1 MEELAKKN
9 TCSNC
14 NFSPLEFAFCPSCGQ
29 KKITEKD
36 LRLRVLVGDVI
47 ESIFNIDNAFF
58 RTLKLFFLNPGKYVS
73 SYNLGERKKY
83 ISPIKWFLIANAI
96 YFLFPYINTF
106 TTSLQIQLNGLIYS
120 NLTRGWIE
128 AIISS
133 SEFDTQSFHIQ
144 YNELTKTLSKVFLLI
159 LPLMFS
165 GLTFLSNYSERKN
178 NPLLFHINKSLI
190 LHSFLLLVILCLLPF
205 TYTLILYSSEIYIND
220 KTITIASFVLL
231 NLYGF
236 FLYRGFFKTGLAKN
250 IVRVILLNFSFYI
263 LIFTYR
269 FILLLIT
276 LGWMRFF

>member
-1 MEELAKKN
+1 M
-9 TCSNC
+9 
-14 NFSPLEFAFCPSCGQ
+14 
-29 KKITEKD
+29 
-36 LRLRVLVGDVI
+36 RVLVGDVL

-120 NLTRGWIE
+120 NFTRGWIE
-128 AIISS
+128 ALISS
-133 SEFDTQSFHIQ
+133 SELDTQSFHIQ

-165 GLTFLSNYSERKN
+165 GLTFLTNYSERKN
-178 NPLLFHINKSLI
+178 KPLLFHINRSLI
-190 LHSFLLLVILCLLPF
+190 LHSFLLLIILCSLPLA
-205 TYTLILYSSEIYIND
+205 YTLISNGSQVYIND
-220 KTITIASFVLL
+220 KTITITSFVLL
-231 NLYGF
+231 NIYGF
-236 FLYRGFFKTGLAKN
+236 FLYRGFFKAGLAKN
-250 IVRVILLNFSFYI
+250 ISRVILLNFSFYI